1 MPCHTHLW
9 RKESVGHRPPTDC
22 YYSSRRKV
30 LRAIYLCAAR
40 NSARDWL
47 LGDKTR
53 EWSGSFLMDRLT
65 RPPFSSFIPE
75 LLLLASGR
83 ENSGYPPSHYFL
95 RAQSNQR
102 GGGSLLLPSRR
113 RKREREKKKTLCIW
127 IDGASVYIK
136 VCGSVSEGMA
146 LKGQE
151 NKKEKGEG
159 NYFLLQMK

>member
-1 MPCHTHLW
+1 
-9 RKESVGHRPPTDC
+9 
-22 YYSSRRKV
+22 
-30 LRAIYLCAAR
+30 
-40 NSARDWL
+40 
-47 LGDKTR
+47 
-53 EWSGSFLMDRLT
+53 MDRLT

-75 LLLLASGR
+75 LLLLLLLASGR

-113 RKREREKKKTLCIW
+113 RKREREREKRKTLCIW